1 MKGEK
6 RMKEYKEPVVEVI
19 DLPTEDIITT
29 SGSSTGSPTETEQ
42 SHDVLDMLNSPVG
55 SFGPGANGQ

>member
-29 SGSSTGSPTETEQ
+29 SGSSTGFPTETEQ

-55 SFGPGANGQ
+55 SIGPGANGQ

>member
-6 RMKEYKEPVVEVI
+6 KMKEYKEPVVEVI
-19 DLPTEDIITT
+19 DLPVEDIITT
-29 SGSSTGSPTETEQ
+29 SGERTGSDTETDEGN
-42 SHDVLDMLNSPVG
+42 VLGTLRSPAG